1 MRCRPHGNSLILTK
15 HLTGNLID
23 FGDKLDLIAKEL
35 KSQRMLG
42 IGRIHIDN
50 ITAHAEGA
58 TRQVIVVPVVL
69 NVDERMDK
77 VIALERYFLVDIR
90 RQPRIVLR
98 RADAIDAGHRSND
111 DHIASRKQRGGRL
124 MSKHLDFF
132 VNRSILLDIRIALR
146 HICLGLIVV
155 VVRDEVDHG
164 VVGKEFFELARKL
177 GGEGFVGGHDQRWLT
192 ESFNG
197 LGHGKGLA
205 RAGHAKQNLIAVSVP
220 HTLHKRLNGL
230 WLGTCRLI
238 GRHDLK
244 RYLRALNAK
253 TFELSA
259 NTLNF
264 KIRHGYS

>member
-1 MRCRPHGNSLILTK
+1 
-15 HLTGNLID
+15 
-23 FGDKLDLIAKEL
+23 
-35 KSQRMLG
+35 MLG
-42 IGRIHIDN
+42 IGRINVDN
-50 ITAHAEGA
+50 IAAHTEGTA
-58 TRQVIVVPVVL
+58 RQIIVIAIIL

-77 VIALERYFLVDIR
+77 VIALERHLLIDVWC
-90 RQPRIVLR
+90 QACIVLGR
-98 RADAIDAGHRSND
+98 TDAVDARDRCD
-111 DHIASRKQRGGRL
+111 DNHIASRKQRCRRL
-124 MSKHLDFF
+124 MAQHLDLF
-132 VNRSILLDIRIALR
+132 VNRGVFLDIRITLR
-146 HICLGLIVV
+146 YICLGLIIV

-164 VVGKEFFELARKL
+164 VVGKESFELARKL

-192 ESFNG
+192 ESFDG

-205 RAGHAKQNLIAVSVP
+205 RAGYAQQNLIAVSVP

-244 RYLRALNAK
+244 RHLRALNAK
-253 TFELSA
+253 AFELSA